1 MAHQGLHL
9 ARPSTSLRDPAE
21 RSSAGLFVFG
31 STVATRSLGA
41 LVGLADQTRRK
52 MKQVLWGVAIFLVLT
67 TAVRAEEV
75 RTEPVTADSA
85 TEDCSKQVWPK
96 LFPVV
101 PPQHRSNGEC

>member
-1 MAHQGLHL
+1 
-9 ARPSTSLRDPAE
+9 
-21 RSSAGLFVFG
+21 
-31 STVATRSLGA
+31 
-41 LVGLADQTRRK
+41 

-75 RTEPVTADSA
+75 RTEPVKADSV

-101 PPQHRSNGEC
+101 PPQHRSNGECSLSHSGPSLRGFRNSKRSGAANRRYGRRCPVA